1 MKEKKNTNTEIK
13 KRRFLNINVKE
24 QQLFT
29 FSVRDITEIAI
40 LCALAIAL
48 DRFVKIPVGAT
59 GGSINLA
66 ALPLFIIAFR
76 HGWFKGFIGA
86 GLVFGVT
93 TCLLDAY
100 GFQYFLFDY
109 FIAFG
114 CIGLAGLIG
123 YFIHSLY
130 GKKEFKYQ
138 LLSYVFILLS
148 VIAYCIIRTL
158 SASVDSM
165 IFYEYKFI
173 PSVVYNIS
181 YIGPSAVIDFVL
193 LCILMPAI
201 YALNMQMPSSYFKAI
216 FNEKKQ
222 EEENED

>member
-1 MKEKKNTNTEIK
+1 MRK
-13 KRRFLNINVKE
+13 
-24 QQLFT
+24 QLFT
-29 FSVRDITEIAI
+29 FTVRDITEIAI

-66 ALPLFIIAFR
+66 GLPLFIIAMR

-100 GFQYFLFDY
+100 GFQFFVFDY
-109 FIAFG
+109 LIAFG
-114 CIGLAGLIG
+114 CIGLAGLVG
-123 YFIHSLY
+123 YLIHTIFS
-130 GKKEFKYQ
+130 KKEFKYQ
-138 LLSYVFILLS
+138 LLAYTLILLT
-148 VIAYCIIRTL
+148 VIAYCFIRTL
-158 SASVDSM
+158 SASIDSM
-165 IFYEYKFI
+165 IFYSYKFI
-173 PSVVYNIS
+173 PSIVYNIS
-181 YIGPSAVIDFVL
+181 YIGPSAVIIFVL

-201 YALNMQMPSSYFKAI
+201 YALNVQMPSSYFKSI

-222 EEENED
+222 TVENEE

>member
-1 MKEKKNTNTEIK
+1 MRKE
-13 KRRFLNINVKE
+13 
-24 QQLFT
+24 LFT

-66 ALPLFIIAFR
+66 AVPLFIIAFR
-76 HGWFKGFIGA
+76 HGWFKGLIGG

-100 GFQYFLFDY
+100 GFQYYVFDY
-109 FIAFG
+109 LIAFG
-114 CIGLAGLIG
+114 CIGLAGLVG
-123 YFIHSLY
+123 YFIHATY
-130 GKKEFKYQ
+130 AKKEFKYQ
-138 LLSYVFILLS
+138 LFAFVLILGAVS
-148 VIAYCIIRTL
+148 AYCVIRTL

-165 IFYEYKFI
+165 IFYGYTFM

-181 YIGPSAVIDFVL
+181 YIGPSCVIDFVL
-193 LCILMPAI
+193 LCILMPVI
-201 YALNMQMPSSYFKAI
+201 YSLNMQMPSSYFKAI
-216 FNEKKQ
+216 FREKNKDLLDEEDQINE
-222 EEENED
+222 